1 MVHDSP
7 VTGTLVYDGD
17 CAFCTRS
24 AEWLQS
30 HSGAA
35 LQSCQTVDLDT
46 LGLTE
51 DDVAHAAYW
60 LDSDGHVAA
69 RGAGAIA
76 VALRSCS
83 WPWRLLGSVVQT
95 RPLRPLADAVYTQVA
110 LHRHRLPGSANT
122 CRRGVERSAR

>member
-1 MVHDSP
+1 MTRP
-7 VTGTLVYDGD
+7 VTGTLVYDDD

-24 AEWLQS
+24 AKWLHS

-35 LQSCQTVDLDT
+35 FQSCQTVDLAA

-60 LDSDGHVAA
+60 LDSRGHVAA

-76 VALRSCS
+76 VALRSGS
-83 WPWRLLGSVVQT
+83 WPWRVLGSVVQT
-95 RPLRPLADAVYTQVA
+95 RPLRPLAEAVYAQVA
-110 LHRHRLPGSANT
+110 LQRHRLPGGTNA
-122 CRRGVERSAR
+122 CRRGVEQGER